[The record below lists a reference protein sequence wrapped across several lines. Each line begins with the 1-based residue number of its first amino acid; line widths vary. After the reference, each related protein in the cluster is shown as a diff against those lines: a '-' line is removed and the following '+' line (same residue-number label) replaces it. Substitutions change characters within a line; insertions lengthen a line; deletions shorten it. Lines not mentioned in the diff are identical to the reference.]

1 MLKNNSQ
8 HLLGHNTRPIV
19 KFMAKK
25 TLASKE
31 ERVERFYLNKMLS
44 KTISL
49 ILYWL
54 FQLPHLLLDQQPH
67 QAACQSLL

>member
-25 TLASKE
+25 TLDSKE
-31 ERVERFYLNKMLS
+31 ERVERF
-44 KTISL
+44 I
-49 ILYWL
+49 
-54 FQLPHLLLDQQPH
+54 
-67 QAACQSLL
+67 